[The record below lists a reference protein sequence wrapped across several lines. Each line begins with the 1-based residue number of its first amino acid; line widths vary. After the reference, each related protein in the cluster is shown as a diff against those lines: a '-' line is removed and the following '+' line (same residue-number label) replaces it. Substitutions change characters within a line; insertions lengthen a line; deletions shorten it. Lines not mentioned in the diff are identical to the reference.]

1 MFWNFATEQ
10 WADTNYALDDLNEMA
25 FDVAE
30 AYLAQLKCDSDW
42 FSHPWLPLQTQW
54 KHHVFWTDVVYFSWA
69 QQTIYRFKPIC
80 WFTFTRHG
88 RMMQYAFLGSIL
100 WACQIGH
107 GGHNL
112 QVPSGFV
119 RAGVCGA
126 GAFNMKSAHVLA
138 VAPLWFGMKP
148 IHQNIKLHWT

>member
-1 MFWNFATEQ
+1 M
-10 WADTNYALDDLNEMA
+10 LI
-25 FDVAE
+25 
-30 AYLAQLKCDSDW
+30 
-42 FSHPWLPLQTQW
+42 
-54 KHHVFWTDVVYFSWA
+54 YFHKAW
-69 QQTIYRFKPIC
+69 
-80 WFTFTRHG
+80 
-88 RMMQYAFLGSIL
+88 QYDAVCFLGSIL

-112 QVPSGFV
+112 QVPSGFM

-148 IHQNIKLHWT
+148 IHQNIKLH